1 MNLKHEIEQFLLAC
15 RAENK
20 SPKTIRAYHDIL
32 ADFLNKM
39 GDVDPRDLT
48 PANVQQYIVDLFE
61 RPGRK
66 SEKVSSHTAMKYYT
80 VVRTFIRWMYA
91 QEIIT
96 KRITDYTKPPRLSK
110 DLPDGLSDEEVTDLL
125 KYLKEKDNY
134 RNWVIFELFLDTGLR
149 LEELVNLDLSDIHV
163 EEAWLKVFGKGSKE
177 AIIPFGYRLSR
188 DLHKYLHDYRFAL
201 PGEDAFFTKEDG
213 TRLGYEGVAVM
224 VRRTLSDVRKDGKCG
239 AHTLR
244 HTFAT
249 KYLRNGGSLEALRK
263 ILRHNDI
270 KVTQRYV
277 HLVTEDVARD
287 HRKASP
293 LDSYPK

>member
-15 RAENK
+15 RAERK
-20 SPKTIRAYHDIL
+20 APKTMRAYHDIL
-32 ADFLNKM
+32 ADFLDHM
-39 GDVDPRDLT
+39 GDIDPRELK
-48 PANVQQYIVDLFE
+48 PADVQQYIVDLFE
-61 RPGRK
+61 RPGRR
-66 SEKVSSHTAMKYYT
+66 SEKISSSTAMKYYT
-80 VVRTFIRWMYA
+80 VIRTFIRWMYA

-110 DLPDGLSDEEVTDLL
+110 DLPDGLSDEEVDDLFR
-125 KYLKEKDNY
+125 YLNEKNNF
-134 RNWVIFELFLDTGLR
+134 RNKTIFELFLDTGLR
-149 LEELVNLDLSDIHV
+149 LEEVCNLNVNDIHI
-163 EEAWLKVFGKGSKE
+163 EDAWLKVFGKGQKE
-177 AIIPFGYRLSR
+177 AIVPFGYRLSKH
-188 DLHKYLHDYRFAL
+188 LHKYFHDYRNAL
-201 PGEDAFFTKEDG
+201 PGEDAFFVKEDG
-213 TRLGYEGVAVM
+213 ERLGYEGLAIM
-224 VRRTLSDVRKDGKCG
+224 IRRTLSDVRKEGKCG

-277 HLVTEDVARD
+277 HLVTEDVKRD